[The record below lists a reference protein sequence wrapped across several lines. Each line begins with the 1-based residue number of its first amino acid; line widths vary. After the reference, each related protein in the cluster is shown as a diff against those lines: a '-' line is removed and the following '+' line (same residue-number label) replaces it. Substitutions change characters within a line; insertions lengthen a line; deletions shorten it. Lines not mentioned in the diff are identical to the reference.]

1 MSAAVNTLPGEYYAT
16 DAIRQ
21 NVNGAR
27 LNDASEHNG
36 GRLRA
41 GGYEAI
47 PTGLRWNQ

>member
-1 MSAAVNTLPGEYYAT
+1 MPAAVNTLPGRYYAT
-16 DAIRQ
+16 DAI
-21 NVNGAR
+21 NGAR
-27 LNDASEHNG
+27 LNDASEHNN